1 MDRNIN
7 AEIDDIS
14 ETKLIVASKEL
25 LLLLHTFNSFF
36 SGTTWV
42 SWHQKSKTSL
52 DLNEARYDWVLGCSG
67 ISWTIC
73 KQSAPRSRQITTPI
87 PRHSIFLMPN
97 QQCQSTEGKVSDE
110 QMIIKTVVSSKQK
123 YATSTFKTKMQEH
136 SNCQWHVT
144 KINKKSTEIHST
156 SNTKHHN
163 LD

>member
-1 MDRNIN
+1 MDRYIN
-7 AEIDDIS
+7 AAIDDIS
-14 ETKLIVASKEL
+14 ATKLIVASKEL

-52 DLNEARYDWVLGCSG
+52 DLNEARDDWVLGCSG

-97 QQCQSTEGKVSDE
+97 QQCQSTEGKVSDQ
-110 QMIIKTVVSSKQK
+110 QMIIETVVSSKQK
-123 YATSTFKTKMQEH
+123 ICNVNFQ
-136 SNCQWHVT
+136 N
-144 KINKKSTEIHST
+144 
-156 SNTKHHN
+156 
-163 LD
+163 